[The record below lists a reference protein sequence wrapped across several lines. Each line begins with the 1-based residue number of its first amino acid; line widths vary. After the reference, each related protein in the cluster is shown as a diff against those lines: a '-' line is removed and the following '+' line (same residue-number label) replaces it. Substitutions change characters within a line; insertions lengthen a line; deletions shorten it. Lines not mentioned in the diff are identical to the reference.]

1 MINLRALSD
10 LDALEFDT
18 IIDVRSPS
26 EFAEDH
32 IPGAIN
38 LPVLSDEER
47 ALVGTEYKQI
57 SPFTARKRGAA
68 LVFRNAAGHIET
80 ALSHHDGAWRPLVYC
95 WRGGQ
100 RSGAFGW
107 MLREIGWRS
116 ETIEGGYKAFRR
128 LVVRAL
134 YDDPVPHRILLL
146 AGYTGT
152 AKTDLLARLT
162 QMGVQ
167 TLDLEGLANHRGSLL
182 GDRADPQPSQKAFE
196 TRLAMALARL
206 DPTRPVLVEAESSKI
221 GQRLLPPTL
230 WAAMQAAPV
239 ITLKAPLEARARY
252 LAAAYK
258 DILADK
264 RVLLE
269 KLDLLR
275 QFRGHAVVD
284 GWHTLSAAGD
294 DVALCRA
301 LAEDHYDPA
310 YASSM
315 KDKEG
320 RIAACVTA
328 ADLTPEALGRVAEEI
343 SAKLHTISICPG

>member
-1 MINLRALSD
+1 MITLLTLSD
-10 LDALEFDT
+10 LNALEFDT

-32 IPGAIN
+32 VPGAIN
-38 LPVLSDEER
+38 LPVLNDEER
-47 ALVGTEYKQI
+47 ALVGTEFKQI

-68 LVFRNAAGHIET
+68 LVFRNAANHIET
-80 ALSHHDGAWRPLVYC
+80 ALSHHDGGWRPLVYC

-116 ETIEGGYKAFRR
+116 DTIEGGYKSFRR

-134 YDDPVPHRILLL
+134 YDDSLPHKLILL
-146 AGYTGT
+146 AGDTGT
-152 AKTDLLARLT
+152 AKTDLLARLAG
-162 QMGVQ
+162 MGVQ

-182 GDRADPQPSQKAFE
+182 GDRAAPQPSQKGFE
-196 TRLAMALARL
+196 TALAMALTRL

-230 WAAMQAAPV
+230 WAAMNAAP
-239 ITLKAPLEARARY
+239 IIALEAPLEARARY
-252 LAAAYK
+252 LAEAYK

-264 RVLLE
+264 AVLME
-269 KLDLLR
+269 KLDVLR

-284 GWHTLSAAGD
+284 GWAALSEAGD

-301 LAEDHYDPA
+301 LAEEHYDPA
-310 YASSM
+310 YASSV
-315 KDKEG
+315 KDKEA
-320 RIAACVTA
+320 RIAARVTA
-328 ADLTPEALGRVAEEI
+328 QDLTPEALVAVAQDVKAALQI
-343 SAKLHTISICPG
+343 ISI